1 MLLKNLFRYWTY
13 QIFSPGTVL
22 REKYE
27 AFKSLLAHDKDAH
40 EIIAELEEIYYS
52 QERVDFQLITDKY
65 NRLSES
71 VMGII
76 GDLAKMCPSRYLDL
90 QTYFK
95 KFDSYIRFILAPPD
109 YDFSPPFALLL
120 NEISTDGQT
129 MVGGKAYNLSTI
141 ATNLHLPI
149 PVGFAVTTQ
158 AFYYFIEFNKLRSKI
173 DEKLA
178 GIDVNSTASLDRV
191 SREIVQWIM
200 TADIPPKIET
210 AILKASQ
217 SCSWHSGENPRV
229 AMRSSAVAE
238 DGRSSFAGQYHTELN
253 IKMPGIIDAY
263 KKVIAS
269 KYSARALFY
278 RINYGLSDVETPMA
292 VLVLEMIDA
301 EASGV
306 MYTQTLDNPQSDR
319 MDIHAIWGLGE
330 LLVGG
335 EISPDVIRTTRA
347 DPPALLEQ
355 HVGEKDHQMV
365 YLPPYGTA
373 VAPVPEDK
381 KNALS
386 LDTKGVLQLAEW
398 GMKLESYY
406 NEPQDVEWCRDTQGA
421 LFILQSRPL
430 KINEKTVMPDE
441 CYFDDIEKTTLLAGG
456 DKAAAGIGAGPVH
469 KIDRN
474 ADLQTLPFG
483 SVLVAKNAL
492 PHYVKVLNKVNA
504 VVTDT
509 GSVAGHFASVAREF
523 GIPVLVNTGVAT
535 TRLAHGQK
543 VTVYADEK
551 TVYDGIV
558 HPMIESPC
566 ARKDLLVDSP
576 FMRKMKYIMSFI
588 SSLRLVDPDNENFKP
603 EGCRSLHDIIRFS
616 HEKAV
621 SEMFS
626 MGDRRFTRK
635 QGTRKLVSAIPM
647 QVYVLDVGDG
657 ITEKPDNPKTVRIE
671 EVKSIPLKAVWKGLN
686 HPDIH
691 WSDFGHFDWAEY
703 DKIVMSGG
711 IISADSALLS
721 SYAVLSYQYLNLAL
735 KFGYHFVILDTICGD
750 QFDENYALFRFT
762 GGGADYAGRSLRAE
776 FLRKVLDRI
785 GFDVEAKKSDL
796 INARLDGD
804 ERPVMEKKLDMLG
817 RLLGATR
824 LMDMYLKNESQIDGF
839 VSDFMEGRY
848 HFATVS

>member
-27 AFKSLLAHDKDAH
+27 AFKSLLTHDKDAH
-40 EIIAELEEIYYS
+40 EIMAELEEIYYN

-71 VMGII
+71 VVGII
-76 GDLAKMCPSRYLDL
+76 DDLAKMCPSRYLDL
-90 QTYFK
+90 RAYYK

-109 YDFSPPFALLL
+109 YDSSPPYTFLL
-120 NEISTDGQT
+120 NEISADGQA

-149 PVGFAVTTQ
+149 PAGFAITTH
-158 AFYYFIEFNKLRSKI
+158 AFYYFIESNDLRTRI
-173 DEKLA
+173 DEELA
-178 GIDVNSTASLDRV
+178 GIDINSASSLDRV
-191 SREIVQWIM
+191 SHKIVDWIM
-200 TADIPPKIET
+200 TATIPPDVEA
-210 AILKASQ
+210 AIVAAYQ
-217 SCSWHSGENPRV
+217 TCPWHNSNDLRV
-229 AMRSSAVAE
+229 AMRSSAIAE

-253 IKMPGIIDAY
+253 VKMPGIIDAY

-269 KYSARALFY
+269 KYASRALFY
-278 RINYGLSDVETPMA
+278 RINYGLSDGETPMA

-306 MYTQTLDNPQSDR
+306 MYTQTPDNPQSDR

-335 EISPDVIRTTRA
+335 EVSSDVIRMTRA
-347 DPPALLEQ
+347 DPAALLDQ
-355 HVGEKDHQMV
+355 HIGEKYSRMI
-365 YLPPYGTA
+365 YSPPDGT
-373 VAPVPEDK
+373 VVVPVTEDK
-381 KNALS
+381 KRVLCLDEKGAL
-386 LDTKGVLQLAEW
+386 KLAEW

-406 NEPQDVEWCRDTQGA
+406 NKPQDVEWCRDNRGS

-430 KINEKTVMPDE
+430 QIDKKAILPVECNFDE
-441 CYFDDIEKTTLLAGG
+441 IEKTMLLTKG
-456 DKAAAGIGAGPVH
+456 DKAAAGIGAGPVY
-469 KIDRN
+469 KINRN
-474 ADLQTLPFG
+474 ADLQTLPCG

-509 GSVAGHFASVAREF
+509 GSAAGHFASVAREF

-535 TRLAHGQK
+535 TRLAHGQE

-558 HPMIESPC
+558 HPMVESPC

-588 SSLRLVDPDNENFKP
+588 SSLRLVDPDNKNFKP

-635 QGTRKLVSAIPM
+635 QGTRKLVSAIPV

-657 ITEKPDNPKTVRIE
+657 ITEKPVDPKTVRIE

-686 HPDIH
+686 HPGIH

-721 SYAVLSYQYLNLAL
+721 SYAVLSRYYLNLAL

-750 QFDENYALFRFT
+750 RSDENYALFRFT
-762 GGGADYAGRSLRAE
+762 GGGADYAGRSLRAD

-785 GFDVEAKKSDL
+785 GFDVEVKKSDL

-804 ERPVMEKKLDMLG
+804 ERPDMEKKLDMLG

-824 LMDMYLKNESQIDGF
+824 LMDMYLKDESQIDGF
-839 VSDFMEGRY
+839 VTDFMEGRY